1 MDWGRISTKSTL
13 ARELKLAVI
22 KNSVEFLL
30 HSIDNFTL
38 RLRQILTN
46 KGDYIH

>member
-1 MDWGRISTKSTL
+1 MDWGRINTKLTL
-13 ARELKLAVI
+13 VRELKLAVKKI
-22 KNSVEFLL
+22 SVEFLL

-46 KGDYIH
+46 KGDYIN